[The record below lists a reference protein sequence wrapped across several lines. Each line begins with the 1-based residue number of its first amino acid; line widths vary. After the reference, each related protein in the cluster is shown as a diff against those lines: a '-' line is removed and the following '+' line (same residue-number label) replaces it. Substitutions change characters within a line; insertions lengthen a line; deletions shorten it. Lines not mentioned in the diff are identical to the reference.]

1 MHLYLLASFQVTED
15 ISTRSNVCF
24 SAGLWLAVC
33 CVSSPLIGCGT
44 VMWYNKKSRDTLRR
58 SKAMI
63 FMRIW
68 LTLKWILPTILELGR
83 KNKIHNRGVD
93 DFCTLLEKVW
103 GRWEGKNLQ
112 SSPVS
117 PSPYQWNMFKKY
129 AMLCYYKVEL
139 FIFKLTCF
147 LKIPSPQRNIQL

>member
-1 MHLYLLASFQVTED
+1 MHSYL
-15 ISTRSNVCF
+15 NVCF

-33 CVSSPLIGCGT
+33 CVSSPLIGCGA
-44 VMWYNKKSRDTLRR
+44 VMWYEKKSRDTLRR

-68 LTLKWILPTILELGR
+68 LILKWILPTILESGR

-117 PSPYQWNMFKKY
+117 PSPYLQPVWCWYGLTTETTSARMRSQYQLIRRPLVWLDWERGLLTKY
-129 AMLCYYKVEL
+129 VDLEC
-139 FIFKLTCF
+139 
-147 LKIPSPQRNIQL
+147 